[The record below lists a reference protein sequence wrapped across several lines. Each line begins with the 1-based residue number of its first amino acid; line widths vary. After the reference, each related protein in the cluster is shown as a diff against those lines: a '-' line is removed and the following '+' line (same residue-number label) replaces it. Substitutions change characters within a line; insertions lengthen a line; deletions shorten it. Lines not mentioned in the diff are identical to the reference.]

1 MGYRTFVEPG
11 RVAFVNYGEDY
22 GKVVVI
28 VDIADA
34 SRDLVDG
41 ENVPRTLYPLRR
53 LSLTKLKLDISRG
66 LRTGGLLKKIKEFG
80 LQAKWDSTPI
90 AQKIAR
96 QRTRQN
102 LTDFERFSVMINRKR
117 RSTQAKQIAA
127 KALGK
132 SKVSKKKK

>member
-1 MGYRTFVEPG
+1 M
-11 RVAFVNYGEDY
+11 
-22 GKVVVI
+22 VVI

-34 SRDLVDG
+34 SRVLVDG

-53 LSLTKLKLDISRG
+53 LSLTKIKLDIGRG
-66 LRTGGLLKKIKEFG
+66 IRTGGLLKKIKEAD
-80 LQAKWDSTPI
+80 LEKQWNATPI

-117 RSTQAKQIAA
+117 RSAQAKQIAA

-132 SKVSKKKK
+132 SKVSKKK

>member
-1 MGYRTFVEPG
+1 MEPG
-11 RVAFVNYGEDY
+11 RVAFINYGADY

-34 SRDLVDG
+34 SRVLVDG
-41 ENVPRTLYPLRR
+41 ENVPRTLYPIRR

-80 LQAKWDSTPI
+80 LQSKWESTPI

-117 RSTQAKQIAA
+117 RSAQAKQIAA

-132 SKVSKKKK
+132 SKVSKKK